1 MKKFVSIVLILTM
14 AVSLAGVSAF
24 ATPIDINKECMHLN
38 DMLEHG
44 YWTNGKKPVCDCD
57 SCQVVLADYDHLDQ
71 VFDKENANMFF
82 KDILDRFNM
91 YTENEAWKEGNYLLM
106 SCDRK
111 NGSNYISFNKK
122 FRDFNFENLTPEQQ
136 KTYGENFKNFGN
148 TIETIQ
154 SGDKSDERAAQ
165 IIEGIKEMQEKC
177 PRVENTANKTKLAVI
192 FLGGAA
198 SLASFIMGMKKA
210 MKIPVPNYVEHPGA
224 KVTLK
229 DAIQTSKIGSIIFG
243 LMLASGGIIL
253 GAFKLG
259 DYIKDKIM
267 NNHQCPSIE
276 DLSKNYFQY
285 K

>member
-1 MKKFVSIVLILTM
+1 MKKVISTVLVAAM
-14 AVSLAGVSAF
+14 LASSAGSAF

-71 VFDKENANMFF
+71 VFDKENAFLFSNS
-82 KDILDRFNM
+82 ILSRLKT
-91 YTENEAWKEGNYLLM
+91 YIKNEHWKNGRYLL
-106 SCDRK
+106 
-111 NGSNYISFNKK
+111 ISSDQKDGTNAIKLGNFQYGN
-122 FRDFNFENLTPEQQ
+122 FEDFNEEHQSKYYEVFRKFN
-136 KTYGENFKNFGN
+136 N
-148 TIETIQ
+148 TIEAIQ
-154 SGDKSDERAAQ
+154 SGDSSDERAAQ